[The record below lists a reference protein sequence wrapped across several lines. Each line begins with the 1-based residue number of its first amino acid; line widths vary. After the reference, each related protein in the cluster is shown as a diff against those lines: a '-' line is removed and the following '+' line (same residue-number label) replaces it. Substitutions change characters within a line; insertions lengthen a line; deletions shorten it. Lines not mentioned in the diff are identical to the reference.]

1 MHETFEMDMVFKT
14 ILSHLNQ
21 EKNLNEDAIKDKVL
35 ENGIII
41 SLPALKKR
49 IDEFKKSQAYK
60 NFSKESSTS

>member
-21 EKNLNEDAIKDKVL
+21 EKNLNDAIKDKAL

>member
-14 ILSHLNQ
+14 ILSHLTQ
-21 EKNLNEDAIKDKVL
+21 EKNLNAPLIKEKVL

-60 NFSKESSTS
+60 DFSKESSTS

>member
-1 MHETFEMDMVFKT
+1 MHETFEMDLVFKT
-14 ILSHLNQ
+14 ILSHLTQ
-21 EKNLNEDAIKDKVL
+21 EKNLNISLIKEKVL

-60 NFSKESSTS
+60 DFSKESPTS